1 MSLTIVRDRP
11 SRRRAYGINAPLYV
25 SVAGGARVRALEWS
39 HLGLVLDRD
48 DLPPLDGGLA
58 HLTLHLNF
66 QGYEIGVPAMARE
79 DVTGEMDPGADRIRL
94 EFVDL
99 PQRSAELIEHFVEDY
114 VRGRIVPAQDTLVRI
129 DAPAEPIST
138 KPDAPRNEDAAPRR
152 NLKPLAMTLFYLVL
166 GIGVMGYIGVLLY
179 TNYVRLEVRSAVVSR
194 PVETLRMN
202 TNATVMEVLKNEG
215 DRVRGGE
222 VIVKLAD
229 PELDARIERAQAVVA
244 TAQAATRRAR
254 RRLAIEERR
263 IRDYRALDD
272 RERERTEEEVRRRLE
287 RWLRSVRRLQRA
299 VVVPSDPIPSPSL
312 VFFQPGDV
320 ILSCQAQLKDREWAD
335 LTAIRLMLPEPLAI
349 RDYRRAELVTC
360 GELLALYREHR
371 RDYEAF
377 KQARR
382 ERDRRFKID
391 RMSETR
397 LFNGREFVVDLD
409 VAILERDKAKA
420 KEAEAVAMVN
430 ALRRSRDAA
439 EIRSASGGRVSRM
452 LAVPSLPMNRGDAVA
467 VLEADVPPV
476 VDVYLTQE
484 EAEIVVLGD
493 RVDVYVAALDRH
505 MGATVVRLDRTEGF
519 RDEQRDRVLWRGP
532 KDRSALAV
540 LRFNESEVTG
550 DLETG
555 LPVTALF
562 HRRSPSAGPGV
573 LARKLRGTLEWGDSA
588 PAPAMIP

>member
-25 SVAGGARVRALEWS
+25 SVAGGARVRAHEWS

-58 HLTLHLNF
+58 HVTLHLNF

-79 DVTGEMDPGADRIRL
+79 DATGEMDPGADRIRL

-138 KPDAPRNEDAAPRR
+138 QPDKPKEEAKPKRNW
-152 NLKPLAMTLFYLVL
+152 KPLVMTLFYLVL
-166 GIGVMGYIGVLLY
+166 GTGVMGYIGVLLY

-194 PVETLRMN
+194 SIETLRLN
-202 TNATVMEVLKNEG
+202 TNATIAEVLRNEG
-215 DRVRGGE
+215 DRVRRGE
-222 VIVKLAD
+222 VIVRLAD
-229 PELDARIERAQAVVA
+229 PELDAEVERAEAVLA
-244 TAQAATRRAR
+244 TAKAATRRAR

-272 RERERTEEEVRRRLE
+272 QERERTEEEVRRRLE

-299 VVVPSDPIPSPSL
+299 VVAPIEPIPPPSL
-312 VFFQPGDV
+312 VFFQPGDASS
-320 ILSCQAQLKDREWAD
+320 SCEARLKDREWAD
-335 LTAIRLMLPEPLAI
+335 LTAIRLMLPEPLAV

-391 RMSETR
+391 RLSDVR

-409 VAILERDKAKA
+409 VALLERDKAKA
-420 KEAEAVAMVN
+420 KEAEAAAVIE
-430 ALRRSRDAA
+430 ALKRSRDGA
-439 EIRSASGGRVSRM
+439 EVRSASGGRVSRM
-452 LAVPSLPMNRGDAVA
+452 LAVPALAMNRGEAVA
-467 VLEADVPPV
+467 VVEADVPPV

-484 EAEIVVLGD
+484 EAEVIALGD

-505 MGATVVRLDRTEGF
+505 MGASVVRLDRTEGF

-540 LRFNESEVTG
+540 LRFDESEVTG

-562 HRRSPSAGPGV
+562 HRHDPSAGPGV
-573 LARKLRGTLEWGDSA
+573 LARKLRGTLSGDA
-588 PAPAMIP
+588 EAAIPTMIP